1 MGKPVGTRS
10 IPTLHA
16 EILRV
21 LKEDKEQNGDG
32 LTASGISK
40 ALATPDPT
48 VRLYLGDLVEQKK
61 VSFKRIAGMT
71 LYRLRA
77 TKINK
82 SVPIIVTGKQIGRAH
97 V

>member
-1 MGKPVGTRS
+1 MAYKPQTKKVGKPVGTRS

-21 LKEDKEQNGDG
+21 LTEDKEQNGDG

-61 VSFKRIAGMT
+61 VTYRRIAGMT

-77 TKINK
+77 TKQK
-82 SVPIIVTGKQIGRAH
+82 H
-97 V
+97 

>member
-1 MGKPVGTRS
+1 MTYKPQSKKVGKPVGTRS

-21 LKEDKEQNGDG
+21 LKEDKEQKGDG

-61 VSFKRIAGMT
+61 ISFRRIAGMT

-77 TKINK
+77 TKSK
-82 SVPIIVTGKQIGRAH
+82 P
-97 V
+97 

>member
-1 MGKPVGTRS
+1 MAYKPQTKKVGKPVGTRS

-48 VRLYLGDLVEQKK
+48 VRVYLGDLVEQKK
-61 VSFKRIAGMT
+61 VSTQRIAGMT
-71 LYRLRA
+71 LYRLPA
-77 TKINK
+77 INQK
-82 SVPIIVTGKQIGRAH
+82 P
-97 V
+97 

>member
-1 MGKPVGTRS
+1 MTAAAKRSVGKPVGTRS

-21 LKEDKEQNGDG
+21 LTEDKELNGDG

-61 VSFKRIAGMT
+61 VSTRRIAGMT

-77 TKINK
+77 TKSK
-82 SVPIIVTGKQIGRAH
+82 L
-97 V
+97 

>member
-1 MGKPVGTRS
+1 MTYKPQSKKVGKPVGTRS

-21 LKEDKEQNGDG
+21 LKEDKEQNGEG

-48 VRLYLGDLVEQKK
+48 VRLYLGDLEKDGK
-61 VSFKRIAGMT
+61 VSCRRIVNMNLYQIIEMPELEWMRKRE
-71 LYRLRA
+71 
-77 TKINK
+77 
-82 SVPIIVTGKQIGRAH
+82 V
-97 V
+97 

>member
-1 MGKPVGTRS
+1 MTSKPLRKKAGKPVGTRS

-32 LTASGISK
+32 MTASGISK

-61 VSFKRIAGMT
+61 VSYKRIAGMS
-71 LYRLRA
+71 LYRIRA
-77 TKINK
+77 TKQK
-82 SVPIIVTGKQIGRAH
+82 P
-97 V
+97 